1 VALGVRPATTG
12 AVEVRTLPVVPAEVK
27 LDQVYRGRAP
37 LRMEGV
43 RAGARRLD
51 IRAPGYLPVTREVD
65 VIADRTAPV
74 TITLVPDRP
83 KPVVTP
89 LAPPVPAQTANP
101 PGSST
106 GPVPGVI
113 PEAAPAPSEDAKGSE
128 QSSSRWRSRRRS
140 SEPEAATPIP
150 IPIATPPASAPAAS
164 APAAAPG
171 SPGTLV
177 INSVPWALVFID
189 GRDTGRSTPLMGYT
203 IPPGTHEVKLQT
215 ATGQVHVERVTVA
228 AGQTVRVMRRF

>member
-1 VALGVRPATTG
+1 
-12 AVEVRTLPVVPAEVK
+12 
-27 LDQVYRGRAP
+27 
-37 LRMEGV
+37 MEGV

-83 KPVVTP
+83 KPMVTP
-89 LAPPVPAQTANP
+89 LAPAVPPQSSTP

-113 PEAAPAPSEDAKGSE
+113 PEAAPAQEAKSSE
-128 QSSSRWRSRRRS
+128 QSSSRWHSRRRS
-140 SEPEAATPIP
+140 SEPTAATPTPIP
-150 IPIATPPASAPAAS
+150 IPIATPPASTPAAA

-171 SPGTLV
+171 TPGTLV

-203 IPPGTHEVKLQT
+203 IAAGTHEVKLQT